1 MTAPR
6 SETATDV
13 DSVRVDS
20 VRVDLGARGY
30 DILVG
35 VGLLAAAG
43 RHIRP
48 LLLHPRVVVVTD
60 SNVAPLYLAAVEAA
74 LGEADI
80 ESTNITLPAGE
91 QTKDFAHLETLA
103 EGLLAGQLGR
113 DTTLVALGGGVIG
126 DLAGFAAAITMRG
139 IDFVQIPTT
148 MLAQVDSAVGGKTG
162 INTRHGKNL
171 VGAFHQPRLV
181 LSDIATLDTLP
192 ERELLA
198 GYAEVVKYGL
208 IRDAAFFRWLE
219 ANGMRLCGGDKEARR
234 HAVVTCC
241 AAKAAIV
248 AEDEREAG
256 RRALLNLGH
265 TFGHALEAQ
274 SGFGDALL
282 HGEAVAIGMVLAFD
296 LSARLGLCRPAD
308 AERVRRHLSELGLPV
323 GLHGL
328 ADRSWSAD
336 GLLAH
341 MARDKK
347 VRGGKLGLV
356 LVRGIGEAFVTR
368 DVAAEDIRAVLDA
381 GLGT

>member
-6 SETATDV
+6 NDTTTD
-13 DSVRVDS
+13 VDS

-35 VGLLAAAG
+35 AGLLAAVG
-43 RHIRP
+43 RYIRP
-48 LLLHPRVVVVTD
+48 LLRHPRVVVITD
-60 SNVAPLYLAAVEAA
+60 SNVAPLYLAAVKTA

-80 ESTNITLPAGE
+80 ECTAITLPAGE
-91 QTKDFAHLETLA
+91 QTKDFTHLEALA
-103 EGLLAGQLGR
+103 EDLLAAKVGR

-126 DLAGFAAAITMRG
+126 DLAGFAAAITMRSM
-139 IDFVQIPTT
+139 DFVQIPTT
-148 MLAQVDSAVGGKTG
+148 LLAQVDSAVGGKTG

-181 LSDIATLDTLP
+181 LSDVATLDTLP
-192 ERELLA
+192 KRELLA

-219 ANGMRLCGGDKEARR
+219 VNGLRLCGGDQEARR
-234 HAVVTCC
+234 HAIVTCC
-241 AAKAAIV
+241 AAKATIV

-256 RRALLNLGH
+256 RRVLLNLGH

-274 SGFGDALL
+274 SGFGDTLL
-282 HGEAVAIGMVLAFD
+282 HGEAIAIGMVLAFE

-308 AERVRRHLSELGLPV
+308 AKRVRRHLSELGLPV
-323 GLHGL
+323 GLRGP

-347 VRGGKLGLV
+347 VLGGKLGFV
-356 LVRGIGEAFVTR
+356 LVRGIGEAFVTH
-368 DVAAEDIRAVLDA
+368 DVDTQDMGAALDA
-381 GLGT
+381 ALGA

>member
-6 SETATDV
+6 NDTTTD
-13 DSVRVDS
+13 VDS

-35 VGLLAAAG
+35 AGLLAAVG
-43 RHIRP
+43 RYIRP
-48 LLLHPRVVVVTD
+48 LLRHPRVVVITD
-60 SNVAPLYLAAVEAA
+60 SNVAPLYLAAVKTA

-80 ESTNITLPAGE
+80 ECTAITLPAGE
-91 QTKDFAHLETLA
+91 QTKDFAHLEALV
-103 EGLLAGQLGR
+103 EDLLAGKVGR

-126 DLAGFAAAITMRG
+126 DLAGFAAAITMRSM
-139 IDFVQIPTT
+139 DFVQIPTT
-148 MLAQVDSAVGGKTG
+148 LLAQVDSAVGGKTG

-181 LSDIATLDTLP
+181 LSDVATLDTLP
-192 ERELLA
+192 KRELLA

-219 ANGMRLCGGDKEARR
+219 VNGLRLCGGDQEARR
-234 HAVVTCC
+234 HAIVTCC

-256 RRALLNLGH
+256 RRVLLNLGH

-274 SGFGDALL
+274 SGFGDTLL
-282 HGEAVAIGMVLAFD
+282 HGEAIAIGMVLAFE

-308 AERVRRHLSELGLPV
+308 AKRVRRHLSELGLPV
-323 GLHGL
+323 GLRGP

-347 VRGGKLGLV
+347 VLGGKLGFV
-356 LVRGIGEAFVTR
+356 LVRGIGEAFVTH
-368 DVAAEDIRAVLDA
+368 DVDTQDMGAVLDA
-381 GLGT
+381 ALGA

>member
-6 SETATDV
+6 NDTTTD
-13 DSVRVDS
+13 VDS

-35 VGLLAAAG
+35 AGLLAAVG
-43 RHIRP
+43 RYIRP
-48 LLLHPRVVVVTD
+48 LLRHPRVVVITD
-60 SNVAPLYLAAVEAA
+60 SNVAPLYLAAVKTA

-80 ESTNITLPAGE
+80 ECTAITLPAGE
-91 QTKDFAHLETLA
+91 QTKDFAHLEALV
-103 EGLLAGQLGR
+103 EDLLAGKVGR

-139 IDFVQIPTT
+139 MDFVQIPTT
-148 MLAQVDSAVGGKTG
+148 LLAQVDSAVGGKTG

-181 LSDIATLDTLP
+181 LSDVATLDTLP
-192 ERELLA
+192 KRELLA

-219 ANGMRLCGGDKEARR
+219 VNGLRLCGGDQEARR
-234 HAVVTCC
+234 HAIVTCC

-256 RRALLNLGH
+256 RRVLLNLGH

-274 SGFGDALL
+274 SGFGDTLL
-282 HGEAVAIGMVLAFD
+282 HGEAIAIGMVLAFE

-308 AERVRRHLSELGLPV
+308 AKRVRRHLSELGLPV
-323 GLHGL
+323 GLRGP

-347 VRGGKLGLV
+347 VLGGKLGFV
-356 LVRGIGEAFVTR
+356 LVRGIGEAFVTH
-368 DVAAEDIRAVLDA
+368 DVDTQDMGAALDA
-381 GLGT
+381 ALGA

>member
-6 SETATDV
+6 NDTTTD
-13 DSVRVDS
+13 VDS

-35 VGLLAAAG
+35 AGLLAAVG
-43 RHIRP
+43 RYIRP
-48 LLLHPRVVVVTD
+48 LLRHPRVVVITD
-60 SNVAPLYLAAVEAA
+60 SNVAPLYLAAVKTA
-74 LGEADI
+74 LGEAGI
-80 ESTNITLPAGE
+80 ECTAITLPAGE
-91 QTKDFAHLETLA
+91 QTKDFAHLEALV
-103 EGLLAGQLGR
+103 EDLLAGKVGR

-126 DLAGFAAAITMRG
+126 DLAGFAAAITMRSM
-139 IDFVQIPTT
+139 DFVQIPTT
-148 MLAQVDSAVGGKTG
+148 LLAQVDSAVGGKTG

-181 LSDIATLDTLP
+181 LSDVATLDTLP
-192 ERELLA
+192 KRELLA

-219 ANGMRLCGGDKEARR
+219 VNGLRLCGGDQEARR
-234 HAVVTCC
+234 HAIVTCC

-256 RRALLNLGH
+256 RRVLLNLGH

-274 SGFGDALL
+274 SGFGDTLL
-282 HGEAVAIGMVLAFD
+282 HGEAIAIGMVLAFE

-308 AERVRRHLSELGLPV
+308 AKRVRRHLSELGLPV
-323 GLHGL
+323 GLRGP

-347 VRGGKLGLV
+347 VLGGKLGFV
-356 LVRGIGEAFVTR
+356 LVRGIGEAFVTH
-368 DVAAEDIRAVLDA
+368 DVDTQDMGAVLDA
-381 GLGT
+381 ALGA

>member
-6 SETATDV
+6 NDTTTD
-13 DSVRVDS
+13 VDS

-35 VGLLAAAG
+35 AGLLAAVG
-43 RHIRP
+43 RYIRP
-48 LLLHPRVVVVTD
+48 LLRHPRVVVITD
-60 SNVAPLYLAAVEAA
+60 SNVAPLYLAAVKTA

-80 ESTNITLPAGE
+80 ECTAITLPAGE
-91 QTKDFAHLETLA
+91 QTKDFAHLEALV
-103 EGLLAGQLGR
+103 EDLLAGKVGR

-139 IDFVQIPTT
+139 MDFVQIPTT
-148 MLAQVDSAVGGKTG
+148 LLAQVDSAVGGKTG

-181 LSDIATLDTLP
+181 LSDVATLDTLP
-192 ERELLA
+192 KRELLA

-219 ANGMRLCGGDKEARR
+219 VNGLRLCGGDQEARR
-234 HAVVTCC
+234 HAIVTCC

-256 RRALLNLGH
+256 RRVLLNLGH

-274 SGFGDALL
+274 SGFGDTLL
-282 HGEAVAIGMVLAFD
+282 HGEAIAIGMVLAFE

-308 AERVRRHLSELGLPV
+308 AKRVRRHLSELGLPV
-323 GLHGL
+323 GLRGP

-347 VRGGKLGLV
+347 VLGGKLGFV
-356 LVRGIGEAFVTR
+356 LVRGIGEAFVTH
-368 DVAAEDIRAVLDA
+368 DVDTQDMGAVLDA
-381 GLGT
+381 ALGA

>member
-6 SETATDV
+6 NDTTTD
-13 DSVRVDS
+13 VDS

-35 VGLLAAAG
+35 AGLLAAVG
-43 RHIRP
+43 RYIRP
-48 LLLHPRVVVVTD
+48 LLRHPRVVVITD
-60 SNVAPLYLAAVEAA
+60 SNVAPLYLAAVKTA

-80 ESTNITLPAGE
+80 ECTAITLPAGE
-91 QTKDFAHLETLA
+91 QTKDFAHLEALV
-103 EGLLAGQLGR
+103 EDLLAGKVGR

-126 DLAGFAAAITMRG
+126 DLAGFAAAITMRSM
-139 IDFVQIPTT
+139 DFVQIPTT
-148 MLAQVDSAVGGKTG
+148 LLAQVDSAVGGKTG

-181 LSDIATLDTLP
+181 LSDVATLDTLP
-192 ERELLA
+192 KRELLA

-219 ANGMRLCGGDKEARR
+219 VNGLRLCGGDQEARR
-234 HAVVTCC
+234 HAIVTCC
-241 AAKAAIV
+241 AAKATIV

-256 RRALLNLGH
+256 RRVLLNLGH

-274 SGFGDALL
+274 SGFGDTLL
-282 HGEAVAIGMVLAFD
+282 HGEAIAIGMVLAFE

-308 AERVRRHLSELGLPV
+308 AKRVRRHLSELGLPV
-323 GLHGL
+323 GLRGP

-347 VRGGKLGLV
+347 VLGGKLGFV
-356 LVRGIGEAFVTR
+356 LVRGIGEAFVTH
-368 DVAAEDIRAVLDA
+368 DVDTQDMGAVLDA
-381 GLGT
+381 ALGA